1 MSETLYRVTLVGLG
15 AMGTRHAAAY
25 QRHDAFQLVGVCSRE
40 HQSSYVS
47 ALGAS
52 FFKCW
57 RDAID
62 TTQPDLVCVA
72 THVDSHF
79 EIASYALEVVAHVF
93 VEKLVARTVENATQ
107 FFNLARL
114 GERQLIAR
122 YILDHDPVWAEFV
135 D

>member
-1 MSETLYRVTLVGLG
+1 
-15 AMGTRHAAAY
+15 MGTRYAAAY
-25 QRHDAFQLVGVCSRE
+25 QRHDAFQLVGVCARE
-40 HQSSYVS
+40 HRSSYVS

-79 EIASYALEVVAHVF
+79 EIASCALLNPACLMSYLSRKESGLC
-93 VEKLVARTVENATQ
+93 KTKDR
-107 FFNLARL
+107 RID
-114 GERQLIAR
+114 G
-122 YILDHDPVWAEFV
+122 WC
-135 D
+135 

>member
-1 MSETLYRVTLVGLG
+1 MSENSYRVTLVGLG

-25 QRHDAFQLVGVCSRE
+25 QRHDAFQLVGVCAGE

-79 EIASYALEVVAHVF
+79 EISSYALEAGAHVF
-93 VEKLVARTVENATQ
+93 VEKPVARTVE
-107 FFNLARL
+107 
-114 GERQLIAR
+114 
-122 YILDHDPVWAEFV
+122 
-135 D
+135 